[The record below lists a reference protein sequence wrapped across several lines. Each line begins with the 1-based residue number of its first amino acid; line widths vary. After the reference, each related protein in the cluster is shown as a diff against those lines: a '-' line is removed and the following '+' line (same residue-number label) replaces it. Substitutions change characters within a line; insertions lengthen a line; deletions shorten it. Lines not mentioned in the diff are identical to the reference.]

1 MTLTSNVLFSIFT
14 VHINDLKAHN
24 TPFWCELHITQF
36 NYSLH
41 RFAYES
47 IHSIGQY
54 LLPDFV
60 LESVDNSAI
69 GLDYRFQTLQNFPDI
84 QKTDVW
90 FVPNSFLHGP
100 EKHWNLSR
108 ENHCRN
114 PEFNEPVVGH
124 PHVLFSEQA
133 LNKTERSTE
142 AKKNTLGSSL
152 IF

>member
-1 MTLTSNVLFSIFT
+1 MNKEHVLSMTLTSNVLFSIFT

-54 LLPDFV
+54 LLPDFD

-69 GLDYRFQTLQNFPDI
+69 GLDYRFQTLQNLPAF
-84 QKTDVW
+84 QKTDV
-90 FVPNSFLHGP
+90 
-100 EKHWNLSR
+100 
-108 ENHCRN
+108 
-114 PEFNEPVVGH
+114 
-124 PHVLFSEQA
+124 
-133 LNKTERSTE
+133 
-142 AKKNTLGSSL
+142 
-152 IF
+152 